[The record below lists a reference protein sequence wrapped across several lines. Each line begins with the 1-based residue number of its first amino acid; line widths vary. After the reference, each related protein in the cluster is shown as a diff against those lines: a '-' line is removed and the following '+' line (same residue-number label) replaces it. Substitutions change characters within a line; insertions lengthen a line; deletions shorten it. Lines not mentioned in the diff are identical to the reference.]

1 MEDRTMNP
9 TLFEIGVVVFIL
21 AVSVAALVVWFLR
34 HAAASSE
41 KRMTHMLTR
50 ASVDPEFSGHDDIWA
65 ILHVARGRC
74 SACRSEKLC
83 DRWLAGNVGGDNSF
97 CPNAQILRIL
107 ERITRRVPASIC
119 SGHHAQAT
127 TLTLDARN
135 VVRTGV
141 DRDPS
146 IRLTPSINSPISA
159 VL

>member
-1 MEDRTMNP
+1 MNP
-9 TLFEIGVVVFIL
+9 TLFEIGVIIFML

-41 KRMTHMLTR
+41 KRMMHMLTR

-74 SACRSEKLC
+74 SRCRCENLC

-97 CPNAQILRIL
+97 CPNAQVLRIL
-107 ERITRRVPASIC
+107 ERITRRIPASIY

-127 TLTLDARN
+127 ALTVGACN
-135 VVRTGV
+135 VARTGV

-146 IRLTPSINSPISA
+146 IRLTLSINSPISA